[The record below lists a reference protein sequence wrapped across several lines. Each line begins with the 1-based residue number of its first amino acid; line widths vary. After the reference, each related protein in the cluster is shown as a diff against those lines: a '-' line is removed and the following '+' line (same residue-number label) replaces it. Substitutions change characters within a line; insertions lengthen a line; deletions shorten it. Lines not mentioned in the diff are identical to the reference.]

1 MLRDA
6 AGGGRGGAGPGPQR
20 WRGDVA
26 RCSSLFRAHTG
37 RRKELAK
44 RVAHRGKFI
53 DALLAELGVDA
64 DKCRARLVQR
74 VQRRALVSRHAVVP
88 QGISEDDVFS

>member
-1 MLRDA
+1 M
-6 AGGGRGGAGPGPQR
+6 
-20 WRGDVA
+20 A

-74 VQRRALVSRHAVVP
+74 VQRRALVGHLLGPTYRNP
-88 QGISEDDVFS
+88 LRMT